1 MPKAIET
8 EGVTFSYDTPFPVI
22 EDATLS
28 VEEGEFIAL
37 FGPNGGGKTTLLKL
51 LMGFCKPQRG
61 SITVLGKNPEE
72 ARSQIGYVPQ
82 FASFDK
88 QFPISALEVVM
99 MGALSMPRKVAKQ
112 RALEALSQVRLQDKA
127 QQPFGTLSGGQAQ
140 RVLIARALTAT
151 PQILLLDEPTASID
165 VGTEEEIYALLEQL
179 RKKMTILMVTHDL
192 HTILERAS
200 RFISVHRA
208 VHAFS
213 PEEVCHHFVHGL
225 YHPPQDA
232 RLR

>member
-1 MPKAIET
+1 MPKAIEV
-8 EGVTFSYDTPFPVI
+8 ESVTFGYDPLFPVV
-22 EDATLS
+22 ENATIS
-28 VEEGEFIAL
+28 IEEGEFIAL

-51 LMGFCKPQRG
+51 LMGFCKPQSG
-61 SITVLGKNPEE
+61 TITVLGKSPEQ

-112 RALEALSQVRLQDKA
+112 RAMEALTQVRLQDLA

-140 RVLIARALTAT
+140 RVLIARALTAE
-151 PQILLLDEPTASID
+151 PQLLLLDEPTASID
-165 VGTEEEIYALLEQL
+165 RETEEEIYALLEQL
-179 RKKMTILMVTHDL
+179 RRKMTILMVTHDL
-192 HTILERAS
+192 HTVLERVD